1 MSPLAPEITIFTAAV
16 FICMGG
22 TFAAGQR
29 IWRWIA
35 GAALLAAAVM
45 LWRQPTP
52 GGIASLQFDALAQFG
67 RRLALGLG
75 ALLLLTASRPR
86 PTATAEYVGLTLLA
100 IAGTMLSCVAGDL
113 VLLFV
118 ALELI
123 SIPTYALLYLGRRDQ
138 ACQESAAKYFFL
150 SVLASAILLYG
161 FSFLYGAAGTTD
173 LAAVR
178 AALESKNSLPPGFS
192 TFAKLAVALIFAGLC
207 FKIAAVPFHFYA
219 PDVYQGTTHP
229 NAALLSALP
238 KLAGFWAMTRILVIT
253 MPKATPHAWQL
264 VLVAAVLTMTLGN
277 TLAFWQTDLRRLLAY
292 SSIAQAGY
300 VLLALAAAMV
310 SSPGDSAAAW
320 NGIDALG
327 FYVAVYAL
335 ATIGAFAMLEH
346 LGRADRSLD
355 GVDELAGLGVTRP
368 LAAAVVAVCMFSLA
382 GMPPLAGF
390 WGKLM
395 IFGSALSIDA
405 PDARWWFVGAAV
417 LGVLNAAAAAAY
429 YLRVVA
435 VMYFRTPLATPRAEG
450 GRGALAAAVLC
461 AALVVAGW
469 IGQGFRVQGSGARPG
484 ARGDRPE
491 ISVQKR
497 EAAALA
503 PRVVLIPNP

>member
-1 MSPLAPEITIFTAAV
+1 MWLLAPEIMIFAAAV
-16 FICMGG
+16 LICMGG
-22 TFAAGQR
+22 AFAAGQR

-45 LWRQPTP
+45 LWRQQTP
-52 GGIASLQFDALAQFG
+52 IGIESLQFDALAQLG

-86 PTATAEYVGLTLLA
+86 SAATAEYIGLMLLA
-100 IAGTMLSCVAGDL
+100 VAGTMLSTVAGDL

-123 SIPTYALLYLGRRDQ
+123 SIPTYVLLYLGRRDQ

-161 FSFLYGAAGTTD
+161 FSFLYGATGATD
-173 LAAVR
+173 LAAIR
-178 AALESKNSLPPGFS
+178 AALESDVLPQGFS

-229 NAALLSALP
+229 NAALLSVLP
-238 KLAGFWAMTRILVIT
+238 KLAGFWAMTRILVIALPNT
-253 MPKATPHAWQL
+253 LPAMTPHAWKL

-310 SSPGDSAAAW
+310 FSGAPGNIAAAW
-320 NGIDALG
+320 DGIDALS

-346 LGRADRSLD
+346 LGRTDRSLD

-368 LAAAVVAVCMFSLA
+368 LAAAVLAVCMFSLA
-382 GMPPLAGF
+382 GVPPLAGF

-450 GRGALAAAVLC
+450 GRGAWAAALLC
-461 AALVVAGW
+461 AALVVAGCVW
-469 IGQGFRVQGSGARPG
+469 GPGMRDEGRAAREKP
-484 ARGDRPE
+484 
-491 ISVQKR
+491 Q
-497 EAAALA
+497 AAFSN
-503 PRVVLIPNP
+503 PQSLIPNPQ